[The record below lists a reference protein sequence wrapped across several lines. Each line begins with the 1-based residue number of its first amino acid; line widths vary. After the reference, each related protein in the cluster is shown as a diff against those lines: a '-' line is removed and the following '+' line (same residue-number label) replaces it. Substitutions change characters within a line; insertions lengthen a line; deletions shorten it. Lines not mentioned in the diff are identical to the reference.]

1 MQKNYICDMRYLPLS
16 VVLLLFLASC
26 DTPKSLTKKGDKF
39 LEKELYANAC
49 QQYFRAL
56 DKKSDYLEAKEGLK
70 HSGQKQINRHLDD
83 FFKASNFGEQRKAI
97 YHYRDADALQ
107 KKVSTYSIRLD
118 IPPTYTKDYQ
128 RLVDEYV
135 KTSYNQA
142 MSLLEEENFVESE
155 KLLKEIALLK
165 PNYKDVDAL
174 KDVAAFEPLYRKANA
189 FLENEKFRSAYY
201 EFDKI
206 PSSYKECESLKQL
219 ALDAGIFTI
228 GVIQF
233 ENASNKKG
241 GESAI
246 STLIVDEMMKIDNP
260 FIKLVDRQLTSTFID
275 EQVLGM
281 SGQASEG
288 TYAQAGEMI
297 GAKVLLTG
305 KLVSF
310 SKQKNAVKETIQKG
324 WLERKVKKYDA
335 EKEKHY
341 YETVYDKIKYSEFY
355 GSNSIQVGFQFQ
367 LISVETSEILITK
380 LINVNKKDEVAYA
393 KSNHNF
399 RNIVPGSWRWPTKA
413 SPSDVVN
420 NSFTEKRAL
429 KALFRGKTNLKSVD
443 ELASEAFLDI
453 AKDVCQK
460 INNYNPE
467 NE

>member
-1 MQKNYICDMRYLPLS
+1 M
-16 VVLLLFLASC
+16 
-26 DTPKSLTKKGDKF
+26 
-39 LEKELYANAC
+39 
-49 QQYFRAL
+49 
-56 DKKSDYLEAKEGLK
+56 
-70 HSGQKQINRHLDD
+70 
-83 FFKASNFGEQRKAI
+83 
-97 YHYRDADALQ
+97 
-107 KKVSTYSIRLD
+107 
-118 IPPTYTKDYQ
+118 
-128 RLVDEYV
+128 
-135 KTSYNQA
+135 
-142 MSLLEEENFVESE
+142 
-155 KLLKEIALLK
+155 
-165 PNYKDVDAL
+165 
-174 KDVAAFEPLYRKANA
+174 AAFEPLYRKANA

-380 LINVNKKDEVAYA
+380 LINVNKKDEVAMLNLTII
-393 KSNHNF
+393 SE
-399 RNIVPGSWRWPTKA
+399 ILPGSWRWPTKA

-429 KALFRGKTNLKSVD
+429 KALFRGKTNPKVCGRIGQRGLSRHCQRR
-443 ELASEAFLDI
+443 LSENKQLQSR
-453 AKDVCQK
+453 K
-460 INNYNPE
+460 
-467 NE
+467 